1 VKPKPAVMNVG
12 VGTRSTAVDLA
23 SLQKM
28 SGSLSRWFG
37 LSPDDSIIL
46 LHLSVT
52 SEIYAL
58 DWSPR

>member
-1 VKPKPAVMNVG
+1 MNVG